1 MFYLSEQKLTL
12 TYLSDKNETSFEK
25 PFFDQIFIAI
35 KFVGV
40 FLDSVTETLEHCDIV
55 KGN

>member
-1 MFYLSEQKLTL
+1 MSEQKLTL

-25 PFFDQIFIAI
+25 PFLTKYFVAI